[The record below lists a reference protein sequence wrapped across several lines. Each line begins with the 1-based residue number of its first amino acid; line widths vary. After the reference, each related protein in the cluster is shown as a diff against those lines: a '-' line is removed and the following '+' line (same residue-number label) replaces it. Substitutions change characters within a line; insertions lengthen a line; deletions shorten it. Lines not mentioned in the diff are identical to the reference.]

1 MPPIRGLRIHSTA
14 AASKQPSTW
23 EVISVLSGAA
33 WFTYTIY
40 SSTNQIWQW
49 IQKKFEAQ
57 NQKTTSVQEGQM
69 QKLHQR
75 DDIHHSKV
83 YPKDISYLII
93 VTEEMGTL
101 WSWCECDILD
111 TTDCEV
117 DILTS

>member
-1 MPPIRGLRIHSTA
+1 MPPVRELRIHSTVT
-14 AASKQPSTW
+14 ASKQPSTW
-23 EVISVLSGAA
+23 EVISVVSGAV

-40 SSTNQIWQW
+40 SSTSQIWQW

-57 NQKTTSVQEGQM
+57 NQKAASVQEVQVP
-69 QKLHQR
+69 KLRQR

-83 YPKDISYLII
+83 YPKVISYLMI

-101 WSWCECDILD
+101 WSRCECDILD

-117 DILTS
+117 DIHTS

>member
-1 MPPIRGLRIHSTA
+1 MPPIRELRAHSIAT
-14 AASKQPSTW
+14 ASKQPSTW
-23 EVISVLSGAA
+23 EVISVVSGAA

-40 SSTNQIWQW
+40 SSTSQIWQW
-49 IQKKFEAQ
+49 IQKKFETQ
-57 NQKTTSVQEGQM
+57 NQKSVYAQEGQV

-117 DILTS
+117 DIHTS